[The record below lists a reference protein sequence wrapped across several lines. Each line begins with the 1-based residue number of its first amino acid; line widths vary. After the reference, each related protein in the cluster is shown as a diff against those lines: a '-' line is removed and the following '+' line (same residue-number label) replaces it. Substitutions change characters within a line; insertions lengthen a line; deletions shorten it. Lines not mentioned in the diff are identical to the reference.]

1 MFLNYRQDKQIQ
13 CIFGIIFISIMK
25 KTGRYLKYMAAPI
38 AISLLIF
45 VGTCLLGTNDIPKLP
60 KLLPWDKIGHFGM
73 FLLLSAV
80 SLYNYYFLHNGN
92 PKIWKWMFWGIVIPS
107 IYGGAIE
114 LMQEYFF
121 SYRSAEM
128 ADYVADILGSLSA
141 ALLTLILLKRKTEE

>member
-1 MFLNYRQDKQIQ
+1 
-13 CIFGIIFISIMK
+13 
-25 KTGRYLKYMAAPI
+25 MAAPI

-45 VGTCLLGTNDIPKLP
+45 VGTCLLGASDIPKLP
-60 KLLPWDKIGHFGM
+60 RILPWDKIGHFGM
-73 FLLLSAV
+73 FFILSGV

-92 PKIWKWMFWGIVIPS
+92 PNIWKWMFWGIVIPS

-121 SYRSAEM
+121 TFRSAEW

-141 ALLTLILLKRKTEE
+141 AFLALILLKRKT